1 MEGGSL
7 AFEDYRINAQVRQL
21 LVRRGIELN
30 RVEHGVTNSVVYLRG
45 TLRSYL
51 TGESDDPSQAR
62 LDEMTLVTRLERALR
77 SLPGVRDVVFDLDRL
92 VKVGWRW
99 KPR

>member
-1 MEGGSL
+1 MEGGRL
-7 AFEDYRINAQVRQL
+7 AVEDYRLNAQVRQL

-30 RVEHGVTNSVVYLRG
+30 RIEHGVTNRVIYLRG
-45 TLRSYL
+45 TFRSYL
-51 TGESDDPSQAR
+51 VGESDDPSQSR

-77 SLPGVRDVVFDLDRL
+77 ALPGVRDVVFDLDRL
-92 VKVGWRW
+92 IKVGWRW